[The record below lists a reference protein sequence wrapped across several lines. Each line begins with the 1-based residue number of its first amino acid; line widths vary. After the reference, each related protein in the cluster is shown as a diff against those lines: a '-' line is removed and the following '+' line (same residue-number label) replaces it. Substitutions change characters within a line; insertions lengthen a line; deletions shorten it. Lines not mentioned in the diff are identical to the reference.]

1 MFEAVQ
7 QSTVAHILEVG
18 FSHSVVEF
26 KSVIYFQYA
35 VKAAKSQERGKNA
48 SAIRHSEES
57 NVYSTAIKLCR
68 SFEHIEKEP
77 AASVVSPR
85 VPSAFLVF

>member
-1 MFEAVQ
+1 MFEAIQ

-26 KSVIYFQYA
+26 ESVIYFQYA
-35 VKAAKSQERGKNA
+35 AKAATSQERRKNA

-57 NVYSTAIKLCR
+57 NAYSTAIKLCR
-68 SFEHIEKEP
+68 PFEHIENEP
-77 AASVVSPR
+77 AASVVSPKA
-85 VPSAFLVF
+85 PSAFPVF